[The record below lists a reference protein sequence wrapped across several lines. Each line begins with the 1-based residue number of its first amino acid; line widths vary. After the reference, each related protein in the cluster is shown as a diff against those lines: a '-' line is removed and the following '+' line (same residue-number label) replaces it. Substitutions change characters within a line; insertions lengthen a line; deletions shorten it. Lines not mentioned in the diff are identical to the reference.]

1 MNEELQSTNDELQ
14 SINDQLRVSTDQL
27 DRANSF
33 MEAVLTSLQAG
44 VAVVDRDLRV
54 RMWNRRAEDLWGP
67 RAGEVI
73 GQHFLNLDIGLPIER
88 LRPMLRD
95 ALGAGGASAEVSVD
109 AVNRRGRPVVVRVAC
124 TPLQS
129 MKGEVAADGAIIIME
144 GELSGPP
151 PGRV

>member
-1 MNEELQSTNDELQ
+1 MTLHRD
-14 SINDQLRVSTDQL
+14 V
-27 DRANSF
+27 
-33 MEAVLTSLQAG
+33 
-44 VAVVDRDLRV
+44 VAVGASAGGVEALRALV
-54 RMWNRRAEDLWGP
+54 AGLPPDYPGALLVVLHVPRAGPAEDLWGP

-129 MKGEVAADGAIIIME
+129 MNGEVAADGAIIVME
-144 GELSGPP
+144 PELSGPP